1 MSPPGARAASRRAQA
16 LIGMPL
22 LVIGLA
28 RGAGS
33 MAAEP
38 EFATARA
45 VTEPTHIAAYA
56 RVAPIALA
64 RLAAARAGIVSGLT
78 VLPGAAVVA
87 GTRLGGLGGP
97 AIDSLRIARVR
108 AVRAAEAALRAAGEL
123 RAERARMRRLHLAT
137 TTDLASSV
145 AALSAAQARRATA
158 AAALQALRAET
169 VLRAPVT
176 GIVLALRA
184 VAGAQVAAG
193 QTILLIQPAHGLWLR
208 ARFYGADAAR
218 LRVGMGGRF
227 VPADGAAPVPVRVAG
242 LLPALGPGGGR
253 TVGLVATGD
262 DPGWIGGEF
271 GRVVL
276 DGPRRAE
283 VTVPT
288 RALILDRGRWWVLL
302 HTPQG
307 KPQGTLL
314 GTLQGEPRGDRRHE
328 VVPGARD
335 GARTVIVHGLSP
347 GAQVVVG
354 NAYLRFHR
362 GVAQHYQPPD

>member
-1 MSPPGARAASRRAQA
+1 MSPPGVRAATRRALARIWVA
-16 LIGMPL
+16 LL
-22 LVIGLA
+22 AIGLA
-28 RGAGS
+28 GGAGS

-45 VTEPTHIAAYA
+45 VTEPTHVTAYA

-64 RLAAARAGIVSGLT
+64 RLAAARAGVLSGLT
-78 VLPGAAVVA
+78 VLPGAAVIA
-87 GTRLGGLGGP
+87 GTRLGSLGGP
-97 AIDSLRIARVR
+97 AIDSLLTARRR
-108 AVRAAEAALRAAGEL
+108 ALRAAEAALRAARAT
-123 RAERARMRRLHLAT
+123 RAERARMQLLHLAT
-137 TTDLASSV
+137 TTDLARSV
-145 AALSAAQARRATA
+145 AALSAAQAQRATA
-158 AAALQALRAET
+158 AAALRAVRAET
-169 VLRAPVT
+169 VLRAPAT

-184 VAGAQVAAG
+184 AAGDQVAAG
-193 QTILLIQPAHGLWLR
+193 QTVLVIQPAHGLWLR
-208 ARFYGADAAR
+208 AQFYGADAAR

-227 VPADGAAPVPVRVAG
+227 LPADGAAPVPVRVAG

-253 TVGLVATGD
+253 PVGLVATGA

-276 DGPRRAE
+276 DGPKRTE

-288 RALILDRGRWWVLL
+288 RALILDQGRWWVLL
-302 HTPQG
+302 RTAQG
-307 KPQGTLL
+307 APHGMPHGTSV
-314 GTLQGEPRGDRRHE
+314 GERRHA
-328 VVPGARD
+328 VVPGGRD
-335 GARTVIVHGLSP
+335 GARTFILHGLSP